1 MGRSPESAP
10 LHVMHHRI
18 ARAAVSPR
26 RAGCDRRYAKRFWR
40 AAVVAAI
47 LAVAS
52 TANSD
57 DAPPV
62 LSPGQMNGS
71 EIQLALQKLNVLGRV
86 LYIAAHP
93 DDENTNLMAFW
104 ANGSLYDAA
113 YLSVTRGDGGQNLI
127 GPELGERLGVIR
139 TEELLDAR
147 RIDHARQFF
156 TRAIDFGF
164 SKTADETMHIWG
176 HDKIL
181 ADVVWIIRNF
191 RPDVIV
197 TRFSPGDEKTHGHHT
212 ASAILAQE
220 AFSAAADP
228 NRFPEQLVFVKPWQA
243 TRLVWNTS
251 PFFFTNRNLPFDPT
265 GLTVLEAGGYN
276 PLLGKAY
283 TEIAAASIS
292 MHKSQGVGGAPR
304 RGARKE
310 YFKPLEG
317 KPMTSS
323 LFEGV
328 DTTWSRVPNS
338 ESVAAQGHQIISKFN
353 PADPAASV
361 PELLKLRQA
370 MSGIQDDSWIAE
382 KKAQL
387 DKIIAACLG
396 LHVEASTATET
407 FTPGQTATIK
417 LEAINR
423 SNVPVTLQEARFPN
437 TGDSNKVDAA
447 LPSNEL
453 VTKDL
458 SYRIPDNAPYSQPY
472 WLRKPE
478 TLGTFAVDDQKLIG
492 LPENSPALPIEVV
505 LQVSGHELRY
515 TVDTKYRPVDT
526 VPTEVPR
533 SLVIAPPVFAN
544 VTNNVLV
551 FPTNESKTVSV
562 HVTAATGPVK
572 GELKLTAPQGWEIS
586 PASIPVDLKAGDAE
600 MVAMFSIKP
609 PNENGE
615 GTLRAIVSIDGREY
629 SLERVRISYPH
640 IGVQT
645 LMPPA
650 QAKLVRSDIQKKG
663 DRIGYIPGA
672 GDDIPESLR
681 QIGYS
686 VKILSE
692 PEITAKNL
700 AQFSAVVLGIRAY
713 NTQDRISNWLPE
725 LFAYVNEG
733 GVVIAQYNTLADLKT
748 NQFGPYPLEISR
760 DRVTDEN
767 AQVRVLAPDNP
778 LMNIPNKI
786 TPKDFDGW
794 VQERGLYFPNKW
806 DPAWTPI
813 LSCNDPKEKPLDG
826 GLLVAKSGKGFFVY
840 TSYSWFRQL
849 PAGVPGAYRLF
860 ANMLALGQ

>member
-1 MGRSPESAP
+1 M
-10 LHVMHHRI
+10 
-18 ARAAVSPR
+18 
-26 RAGCDRRYAKRFWR
+26 F
-40 AAVVAAI
+40 AI
-47 LAVAS
+47 LAVAG
-52 TANSD
+52 TANSA
-57 DAPPV
+57 DAPPS
-62 LSPGQMNGS
+62 LSSEQMNAG

-93 DDENTNLMAFW
+93 DDENTNLMALW

-113 YLSVTRGDGGQNLI
+113 YLSVTRGDGGQNLL

-139 TEELLDAR
+139 TEELIDAR
-147 RIDHARQFF
+147 RIDHAKQFF

-164 SKTADETMHIWG
+164 SKTADETLRIWD

-181 ADVVWIIRNF
+181 ADVVWVIRNF

-197 TRFSPGDEKTHGHHT
+197 TRFSPEDQKTHGHHT

-228 NRFPEQLVFVKPWQA
+228 NRFPEQLAFVKPWQA

-265 GLTVLEAGGYN
+265 GLTVVEAGGYN

-283 TEIAAASIS
+283 TEIAAASLS
-292 MHKSQGVGGAPR
+292 MHKSQGVGSPPR

-310 YFKPLEG
+310 YFKLLKG
-317 KPMTSS
+317 QPMSS
-323 LFEGV
+323 LFEGI
-328 DTTWSRVPNS
+328 DTSWSRVANS
-338 ESVAAQGHQIISKFN
+338 ESLAAEIRQIISKFN
-353 PADPAASV
+353 PANPAGSV
-361 PELLKLRQA
+361 PELLKLRQTI
-370 MSGIQDDSWIAE
+370 SGIQDESWIAQ
-382 KKAQL
+382 KKAEL
-387 DKIIAACLG
+387 DKIIPACLG
-396 LHVEASTATET
+396 LHVEASTATEA
-407 FTPGQTATIK
+407 FTSGQTAAIK

-423 SNVPVTLQEARFPN
+423 SNVPVTLKEVRFPN
-437 TGDSNKVDAA
+437 TGDSNKIDTA

-458 SYRIPDNAPYSQPY
+458 SYKIPDDAPYSQPY
-472 WLRKPE
+472 WLRKPGA
-478 TLGTFAVDDQKLIG
+478 LGTFAVDDQKLVG
-492 LPENSPALPIEVV
+492 LPENPPALPIEIV
-505 LQVSGHELRY
+505 LQVNGQELRY
-515 TVDTKYRPVDT
+515 LVDTKYRTVDPVAG
-526 VPTEVPR
+526 EVRR
-533 SLVIAPPVFAN
+533 SVVISPPVF
-544 VTNNVLV
+544 VSVGDRVFV
-551 FPTNESKTVSV
+551 FPTNQSKPVAV
-562 HVTAATGPVK
+562 RVTAATGAVK
-572 GELKLTAPQGWEIS
+572 GELKLAVPQGWEVS
-586 PASIPVDLKAGDAE
+586 PASLQIDLKTADAE
-600 MVAMFSIKP
+600 MVATFTVKP
-609 PNENGE
+609 PNQNGE
-615 GTLRAIVSIDGREY
+615 GTLRAIVSIDGRDY

-650 QAKLVRSDIQKKG
+650 QAKLVRADIRKKG
-663 DRIGYIPGA
+663 ERIGYIPGA
-672 GDDIPESLR
+672 GDDVPESVR

-686 VKILSE
+686 VKMLSE

-725 LFAYVNEG
+725 LFAYVKNG
-733 GVVIAQYNTLADLKT
+733 GVAIAQYNTLADLKT
-748 NQFGPYPLEISR
+748 NQLGPYPLEISR

-767 AQVRVLAPDNP
+767 AQVRVLAPNHP
-778 LMNIPNKI
+778 LMNNPNKI
-786 TPKDFDGW
+786 TPKDFDDW

-813 LSCNDPKEKPLDG
+813 LSCNDPNEKPLDG

-849 PAGVPGAYRLF
+849 PAGVAGAYRLF
-860 ANMLALGQ
+860 ANMLSLGK

>member
-1 MGRSPESAP
+1 MGRSQPGSAP
-10 LHVMHHRI
+10 LHVTHHSI
-18 ARAAVSPR
+18 AR
-26 RAGCDRRYAKRFWR
+26 CWR
-40 AAVVAAI
+40 AAVVVAI
-47 LAVAS
+47 LAGAGMAHS
-52 TANSD
+52 T
-57 DAPPV
+57 DAPPL
-62 LSPGQMNGS
+62 LSPEQMNAS

-104 ANGSLYDAA
+104 ANGSLYDSA
-113 YLSVTRGDGGQNLI
+113 YLSVTRGDGGQNVI

-147 RIDHARQFF
+147 RIDHAQQFF
-156 TRAIDFGF
+156 SRAIDFGF
-164 SKTADETMHIWG
+164 SKTADETMRIWD

-181 ADVVWIIRNF
+181 ADVMWIIRKF

-197 TRFSPGDEKTHGHHT
+197 TRFSPEDQLTHGHHA
-212 ASAILAQE
+212 ASAILARE
-220 AFSAAADP
+220 AFAAAADP
-228 NRFPEQLVFVKPWQA
+228 NRFPEQLAFVKPWQA

-292 MHKSQGVGGAPR
+292 MHKSQGVGGPPR

-317 KPMTSS
+317 QPMTSS

-328 DTTWSRVPNS
+328 DTNWSRVTNS
-338 ESVAAQGHQIISKFN
+338 ESVAAQIRQINSKFN
-353 PADPAASV
+353 PADPNASV

-370 MSGIQDDSWIAE
+370 MSGIQDESWIAE
-382 KKAQL
+382 KKADV

-396 LHVEASTATET
+396 LHVEASTATEA
-407 FTPGQTATIK
+407 FTPGQTAAIK

-423 SNVPVTLQEARFPN
+423 SNIPVTLQEVRFPN
-437 TGDSNKVDAA
+437 SVDSNKIDAA

-458 SYRIPDNAPYSQPY
+458 SCRIPDDAPYSQPY
-472 WLRKPE
+472 WLRKPGK
-478 TLGTFAVDDQKLIG
+478 LGTFAVDDQKLIG
-492 LPENSPALPIEVV
+492 LPENPPALPVEIV
-505 LQVSGHELRY
+505 LQVNGQELRY
-515 TVDTKYRPVDT
+515 LVDTKYRTVDEVT
-526 VPTEVPR
+526 GDVPR
-533 SLVIAPPVFAN
+533 PVVISPPVFVN
-544 VTNNVLV
+544 VVNSVFV
-551 FPTNESKTVSV
+551 FPTNEAKPVSV
-562 HVTAATGPVK
+562 RVTAASGPVK
-572 GELKLTAPQGWEIS
+572 GELKLAAPQGWEVS
-586 PASIPVDLKAGDAE
+586 PPSIPIDLKAANAE
-600 MVAMFSIKP
+600 VVATFSVQP
-609 PNENGE
+609 PNQNGE
-615 GTLRAIVSIDGREY
+615 GTLRAIVSIDGRDY

-650 QAKLVRSDIQKKG
+650 QAKLVRADIRKKG
-663 DRIGYIPGA
+663 ERIGYIPGA
-672 GDDIPESLR
+672 GDDVPESLR

-686 VKILSE
+686 VKMLSE

-725 LFAYVNEG
+725 LFAYVKEG
-733 GVVIAQYNTLADLKT
+733 GVAIAQYNTLADLKT
-748 NQFGPYPLEISR
+748 TQLGPYPLEISR
-760 DRVTDEN
+760 DRVTNEN
-767 AQVRVLAPDNP
+767 AQVRVLAPNNP

-786 TPKDFDGW
+786 RPKDFDGW

-860 ANMLALGQ
+860 ANMLSLGK

>member
-1 MGRSPESAP
+1 
-10 LHVMHHRI
+10 
-18 ARAAVSPR
+18 
-26 RAGCDRRYAKRFWR
+26 
-40 AAVVAAI
+40 
-47 LAVAS
+47 
-52 TANSD
+52 
-57 DAPPV
+57 
-62 LSPGQMNGS
+62 
-71 EIQLALQKLNVLGRV
+71 
-86 LYIAAHP
+86 
-93 DDENTNLMAFW
+93 MAFW

-113 YLSVTRGDGGQNLI
+113 YLSVTRGDGGQNII

-147 RIDHARQFF
+147 RIDHAKQFF
-156 TRAIDFGF
+156 TRANDFGF
-164 SKTADETMHIWG
+164 SKTADETMHIWD

-181 ADVVWIIRNF
+181 ADVVWIVRNF

-197 TRFSPGDEKTHGHHT
+197 TRFSPEDQKTHGHHT

-228 NRFPEQLVFVKPWQA
+228 NRFPEQLAFVKPCQA

-251 PFFFTNRNLPFDPT
+251 PFFFMTRNLPFDPT

-292 MHKSQGVGGAPR
+292 MHKSQGVGGLPR

-310 YFKPLEG
+310 YFKPLQG
-317 KPMTSS
+317 QPMTSS
-323 LFEGV
+323 LFEGI
-328 DTTWSRVPNS
+328 DTSWSRVPNS
-338 ESVAAQGHQIISKFN
+338 DSVATEIRQITSKFN
-353 PADPAASV
+353 PADPAVSV
-361 PELLKLRQA
+361 PDLLKLRQA
-370 MSGIQDDSWIAE
+370 MSEIHDESWIAE
-382 KKAQL
+382 KKAEL

-396 LHVEASTATET
+396 LHAEASTATEA
-407 FTPGQTATIK
+407 FSPGQTAAIK

-423 SNVPVTLQEARFPN
+423 SNVPVTLQEVRFPN
-437 TGDSNKVDAA
+437 TGDSTKIDAA

-458 SYRIPDNAPYSQPY
+458 SCRIPNDAPYSQPY
-472 WLRKPE
+472 WLRKPG

-492 LPENSPALPIEVV
+492 LPENPPALPVEIV
-505 LQVSGHELRY
+505 LQIEGQELRY
-515 TVDTKYRPVDT
+515 IVDTKYRTADAVAG
-526 VPTEVPR
+526 ELPR
-533 SLVIAPPVFAN
+533 PLVIAPPVF
-544 VTNNVLV
+544 VNVLNSVFV
-551 FPTNESKTVSV
+551 FPTNQPKPVLV
-562 HVTAATGPVK
+562 RITATTGPVK
-572 GELKLTAPQGWEIS
+572 GELKLAAPQGWKVS
-586 PASIPVDLKAGDAE
+586 PASIPINLKAVNGE
-600 MVAMFSIKP
+600 TVATFSVKP
-609 PNENGE
+609 PNENSE
-615 GTLRAIVSIDGREY
+615 GTLRAIVSIDGRDY

-650 QAKLVRSDIQKKG
+650 QAKLVRADILKKG
-663 DRIGYIPGA
+663 EHIGYIPGA
-672 GDDIPESLR
+672 GDDVPESLR

-686 VKILSE
+686 VKVLSE

-725 LFAYVNEG
+725 LFAYVKNS
-733 GVVIAQYNTLADLKT
+733 GVAVAQYNTLADLKT
-748 NQFGPYPLEISR
+748 NEFGPYPLEISR

-767 AQVRVLAPDNP
+767 AQMRVLAPDNP
-778 LMNIPNKI
+778 LMNSPNKI

-794 VQERGLYFPNKW
+794 VQERGLYFPDKW

-860 ANMLALGQ
+860 ANMLSLGK